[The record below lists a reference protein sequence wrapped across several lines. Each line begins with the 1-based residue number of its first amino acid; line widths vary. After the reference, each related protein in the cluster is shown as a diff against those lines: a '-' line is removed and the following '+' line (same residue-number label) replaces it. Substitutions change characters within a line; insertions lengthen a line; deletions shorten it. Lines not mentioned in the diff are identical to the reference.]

1 MPPKPL
7 PKSVINAVALVVKP
21 YFGHMPT
28 AEEVSAALESIRVRE
43 VSLKRLAESRGI
55 TPQCML
61 TRLKKA
67 GVRPIKTGGHW
78 GKEFIYDAKA
88 VVGI

>member
-7 PKSVINAVALVVKP
+7 PKSVLNAVALVVKP
-21 YFGHMPT
+21 YFGHAPT
-28 AEEVSAALESIRVRE
+28 TEEVSAALESIRVRK

-55 TPQCML
+55 TSQSML
-61 TRLKKA
+61 NRLRKA
-67 GVRPIKTGGHW
+67 GVEPIQVGGHW